1 MNFKIKIVIF
11 FLLILFFSTKIYAL
25 ENKILFKVDNEII
38 TSIDILNEIQYLS
51 LLNKNLSNLKKENIF
66 EIAKNSIIKE
76 KIKII
81 ELSRYLDKI
90 EVEQKYYKLFLND
103 YIKNLNVSSL
113 EDFERLILEKG
124 IKIEN
129 IQQKIKVELLWNQLI
144 FSKFSK
150 DIKINKEKIKEEI
163 LKNNLQN
170 EYLISEI
177 VFNLDKGQQLNTKLN
192 LIKSE
197 IKDNS
202 FSSAALMYS
211 ISNSSNNGGRLG
223 WIKINSLNSKIKN
236 QILKTKV
243 NGITEPIVIPGGFII
258 LKINDVRKTKIVDN
272 IDKEVE
278 LVVRDVSNKQ
288 LNQHSIIYFNKIKK
302 EIEINEF

>member
-1 MNFKIKIVIF
+1 MKLKIKILTL
-11 FLLILFFSTKIYAL
+11 FLLIIFFNSKIYAL
-25 ENKILFKVDNEII
+25 ENRILFKVNNEII
-38 TSIDILNEIQYLS
+38 TSVDILNEIQYLS
-51 LLNKNLSNLKKENIF
+51 LFNENLSNLKKENIY

-81 ELSRYLDKI
+81 ELSRYFEKL
-90 EVEQKYYKLFLND
+90 EVEQQYYELFLND
-103 YIKNLNVSSL
+103 YIKKLDVSSL
-113 EDFERLILEKG
+113 KDFERLILEKG

-150 DIKINKEKIKEEI
+150 DIKVDKKKIKEEI
-163 LKNNLQN
+163 IKNNLQN

-192 LIKSE
+192 LIQSE
-197 IKDNS
+197 ISDNS

-211 ISNSSNNGGRLG
+211 ISNSSNNGGELG
-223 WIKINSLNSKIKN
+223 WIKLNSLNSKIKN

-243 NGITEPIVIPGGFII
+243 NEITEPIVIPGGFII
-258 LKINDVRKTKIVDN
+258 LKINDVRKTKIVND

-278 LVVRDVSNKQ
+278 LVVREVSNKQ

>member
-1 MNFKIKIVIF
+1 MKLKIKILTL
-11 FLLILFFSTKIYAL
+11 FLLIIFFNSKIYAL
-25 ENKILFKVDNEII
+25 ENRILFKVNNEII
-38 TSIDILNEIQYLS
+38 TSVDILNEIQYLS
-51 LLNKNLSNLKKENIF
+51 LFNENLSNLKKENIY

-81 ELSRYLDKI
+81 ELSRYLEKL
-90 EVEQKYYKLFLND
+90 EVEQQYYELLLND
-103 YIKNLNVSSL
+103 YIKKLDVSSL
-113 EDFERLILEKG
+113 KDFERLILEKG

-144 FSKFSK
+144 FGKFSK
-150 DIKINKEKIKEEI
+150 DIKVDKKKIKEEI

-192 LIKSE
+192 LIQSE
-197 IKDNS
+197 ISDNS
-202 FSSAALMYS
+202 FSSAALMHS

-223 WIKINSLNSKIKN
+223 WIKLNSLNSKIKN

-258 LKINDVRKTKIVDN
+258 LKINDVRKTKIVND

-278 LVVRDVSNKQ
+278 LVVREVSNKQ

>member
-1 MNFKIKIVIF
+1 MKLKIKILTL
-11 FLLILFFSTKIYAL
+11 FLLIIFFNSKIYAL
-25 ENKILFKVDNEII
+25 ENRILFKVNNEII
-38 TSIDILNEIQYLS
+38 TSVDILNEIQYLS
-51 LLNKNLSNLKKENIF
+51 LFNENLSNLKKENIY

-81 ELSRYLDKI
+81 ELSRYLEKL
-90 EVEQKYYKLFLND
+90 EVEQQYYELFLND
-103 YIKNLNVSSL
+103 YIKKLDVSSL
-113 EDFERLILEKG
+113 KDFERLILEKG

-144 FSKFSK
+144 FGKFSK
-150 DIKINKEKIKEEI
+150 DIKVDKKKIKEEI

-192 LIKSE
+192 LIQSE
-197 IKDNS
+197 ISDNS

-211 ISNSSNNGGRLG
+211 ISNSSNNGGELG
-223 WIKINSLNSKIKN
+223 WIKLNSLNSKIKN

-243 NGITEPIVIPGGFII
+243 NEITEPIVIPGGFII
-258 LKINDVRKTKIVDN
+258 LKINDVRKTKIVND

-278 LVVRDVSNKQ
+278 LVVREVSNKQ

>member
-1 MNFKIKIVIF
+1 MKLKIKILTL
-11 FLLILFFSTKIYAL
+11 FLLIIFFNSKIYAL
-25 ENKILFKVDNEII
+25 ENRILFKVNNEII
-38 TSIDILNEIQYLS
+38 TSVDILNEIQYLS
-51 LLNKNLSNLKKENIF
+51 LFNENLSNLKKENIY

-81 ELSRYLDKI
+81 ELSRYFEKL
-90 EVEQKYYKLFLND
+90 EVEQQYYELFLND
-103 YIKNLNVSSL
+103 YIKKLDVSSL
-113 EDFERLILEKG
+113 KDFERLILEKG

-144 FSKFSK
+144 FGKFSK
-150 DIKINKEKIKEEI
+150 DIKVDKKKIKEEI

-192 LIKSE
+192 LIQSE
-197 IKDNS
+197 ISDNS

-211 ISNSSNNGGRLG
+211 ISNSSNNGGELG
-223 WIKINSLNSKIKN
+223 WIKLNSLNSKIKN

-243 NGITEPIVIPGGFII
+243 NEITEPIVIPGGFII
-258 LKINDVRKTKIVDN
+258 LKINDVRKTKIVND

-278 LVVRDVSNKQ
+278 LVVREVSNKQ

>member
-81 ELSRYLDKI
+81 ELSRYLDKL

-103 YIKNLNVSSL
+103 YIKKLDVSSL

>member
-1 MNFKIKIVIF
+1 MDFKIKIVIF
-11 FLLILFFSTKIYAL
+11 FVLILFFNNKIYAL

-81 ELSRYLDKI
+81 ELSRYLEKL
-90 EVEQKYYKLFLND
+90 EVEQKYYELFLND
-103 YIKNLNVSSL
+103 YIKNLDVSSL
-113 EDFERLILEKG
+113 ENFERLILEKG

-150 DIKINKEKIKEEI
+150 DIKINKKKIKEEI

-177 VFNLDKGQQLNTKLN
+177 VFNLDQGQQLNTKLN

-202 FSSAALMYS
+202 FSNAALIHS

-223 WIKINSLNSKIKN
+223 WIKLNSLNSKIKN

-258 LKINDVRKTKIVDN
+258 LKINDVRKTKIVNN

-278 LVVRDVSNKQ
+278 LVVREISNKQ

>member
-1 MNFKIKIVIF
+1 MNLKIKILTL
-11 FLLILFFSTKIYAL
+11 FLLIIFSNTKIYAV
-25 ENKILFKVDNEII
+25 ENRILFKVNNEII
-38 TSIDILNEIQYLS
+38 TSVDILNEIQYLS
-51 LLNKNLSNLKKENIF
+51 LFNENLSNLKKENIY
-66 EIAKNSIIKE
+66 EIAKNSIKE

-81 ELSRYLDKI
+81 ELSKYFEKL
-90 EVEQKYYKLFLND
+90 EVEQKFYELFLND
-103 YIKNLNVSSL
+103 YIKKLDVSSL
-113 EDFERLILEKG
+113 KDFERLILEKG

-150 DIKINKEKIKEEI
+150 DIKIDKKKIKKEI

-192 LIKSE
+192 LIQSE
-197 IKDNS
+197 INDNN

-211 ISNSSNNGGRLG
+211 ISNSSNNGGELG
-223 WIKINSLNSKIKN
+223 WIKLNSLNSKIKK

-243 NGITEPIVIPGGFII
+243 NEITEPIVIPGGFII
-258 LKINDVRKTKIVDN
+258 LKINDVRETKIVND
-272 IDKEVE
+272 IEKEVE
-278 LVVRDVSNKQ
+278 LIVREVSNKQ

>member
-1 MNFKIKIVIF
+1 MKLKIKILTL
-11 FLLILFFSTKIYAL
+11 FLLIIFFNSKIYAL
-25 ENKILFKVDNEII
+25 ENRILFKVNNEII
-38 TSIDILNEIQYLS
+38 TSVDILNEIQYLS
-51 LLNKNLSNLKKENIF
+51 LFNENLSNLKKENIY

-81 ELSRYLDKI
+81 ELSRYLEKL
-90 EVEQKYYKLFLND
+90 EVEQQYYELFLND
-103 YIKNLNVSSL
+103 YIKKLDVSSL
-113 EDFERLILEKG
+113 KDFERLILEKG

-150 DIKINKEKIKEEI
+150 DIKVDKKKIKEEI

-192 LIKSE
+192 LIQSE
-197 IKDNS
+197 ISDNS

-211 ISNSSNNGGRLG
+211 ISNSSNNGGELG
-223 WIKINSLNSKIKN
+223 WIKLNSLNSKIKN

-243 NGITEPIVIPGGFII
+243 NEITEPIVIPGGFII
-258 LKINDVRKTKIVDN
+258 LKINDVRKTKIVND

-278 LVVRDVSNKQ
+278 LVVREVSNKQ

>member
-11 FLLILFFSTKIYAL
+11 FLLTLFFNNKIYAL

-202 FSSAALMYS
+202 FSSAALMHS

-223 WIKINSLNSKIKN
+223 WIKLNSLNSKIKN

-278 LVVRDVSNKQ
+278 LVVREVSNKQ

>member
-1 MNFKIKIVIF
+1 MKLKIKILTL
-11 FLLILFFSTKIYAL
+11 FLLIIFFNSKIYAL
-25 ENKILFKVDNEII
+25 ENRILFKVNNEII
-38 TSIDILNEIQYLS
+38 TSVDILNEIQYLS
-51 LLNKNLSNLKKENIF
+51 LFNENLSNLKKENIY

-81 ELSRYLDKI
+81 ELSRYLEKL
-90 EVEQKYYKLFLND
+90 EVEQQYYELFLND
-103 YIKNLNVSSL
+103 YIKKLDVSSL
-113 EDFERLILEKG
+113 KDFERLILEKG

-192 LIKSE
+192 LIQSE
-197 IKDNS
+197 ISDNS

-211 ISNSSNNGGRLG
+211 ISNSSNNGGELG
-223 WIKINSLNSKIKN
+223 WIKLNSLNSKIKN

-243 NGITEPIVIPGGFII
+243 NEITEPIVIPGGFII

-278 LVVRDVSNKQ
+278 LVVREVSNKQ